1 MLRNHPLLRSLLELK
16 GNPRVT
22 VLTEIMFGIPYNL
35 FIPFLSLYMLALG
48 LTDQQIGTIA
58 SLGLVMQIFSALLS
72 GALVDKFGRR
82 LTLFVCDLLSW
93 SVPCLIW
100 AAAQDLRFFIVAA
113 LMNSLFRIS
122 HTAWTCLMIEDAE
135 ERHLVHIWTWI
146 MIFAVCSAFF
156 APMGGWFVDRY
167 GLIPAVR
174 GLFIFGFLMLTAK
187 FVILYVYSHETAR
200 GVQRMAETRHRS
212 LVSLLGEYRSVFRQL
227 LHSRPILAAL
237 SLMVITNIYTTVST
251 NFWGILFSEKL
262 DFPRSQIPTFGAI
275 RSVIMTICFFVIG
288 PRLTNLRN
296 FRLPMWT
303 GFAAFVIS
311 QLLLVVAPPQA
322 ALLVLSSVLL
332 EAVASALVS
341 PMTESLLAVSLESNE
356 RARVSAIVY
365 VALIVLIS
373 PFGWIAGQLSGMNRS
388 LPFALNAALFAIG
401 LVLVWF
407 IGRPGFLHAENQ
419 AAQPDEVKPVPSLT

>member
-1 MLRNHPLLRSLLELK
+1 MLLKHPLLRSLIELK
-16 GNPRVT
+16 GNPRIT

-35 FIPFLSLYMLALG
+35 FMPFFSVYMLALG
-48 LTDQQIGTIA
+48 VTDQQIGSIA
-58 SLGLVMQIFSALLS
+58 SLGLVVQIFSALLS
-72 GALVDKFGRR
+72 GAIVDKFGRR
-82 LTLFVCDLLSW
+82 LTLFLCDLLCW

-100 AAAQDLRFFIVAA
+100 TVAQDVRFFIVAA
-113 LMNSLFRIS
+113 LLNSLFRIS

-135 ERHLVHIWTWI
+135 ERHLVYIWTWI

-156 APMGGWFVDRY
+156 TPLGGWFVERH

-174 GLFIFGFLMLTAK
+174 GLFVFGFVVLTAK
-187 FVILYVYSHETAR
+187 FVILYLYSHETVR

-212 LVSLLGEYRSVFRQL
+212 LVSLLGEYRSVFSQL

-237 SLMVITNIYTTVST
+237 SLLAITNIYVTIST

-262 DFPRSQIPTFGAI
+262 GFPSWQIGIYAAV
-275 RSVIMTICFFVIG
+275 RSVIMTICFFLLG

-296 FRLPMWT
+296 FRLPVWT
-303 GFAAFVIS
+303 GFAAFAVS
-311 QLLLVVAPPQA
+311 QLLLVMMPPQA
-322 ALLVLSSVLL
+322 VILLVFSVLL
-332 EAVASALVS
+332 EAVASALVN
-341 PMTESLLAVSLESNE
+341 PMTESLLALSLESNE
-356 RARVSAIVY
+356 RARVSAMVY

-373 PFGWIAGQLSGMNRS
+373 PFGWIAGQLSGVNRS
-388 LPFALNAALFAIG
+388 LPFALNAVLFAIG

-419 AAQPDEVKPVPSLT
+419 AAQPDEVKPVPSPT